1 MIFNQWDD
9 RIQCLIIKITITN
22 YDYPMSGV
30 HQPISGFFPYYSSST
45 KCSLGPHPSKGSHP
59 FKGTFCT
66 TTLVRKKNVSLQ
78 VMTSLPVTW
87 LTSFLVAN
95 LSQIMMA
102 YRSSKQSSTDQLG
115 NIVLMW
121 LLLEA
126 ITCCSIDSKNRFWD
140 ENENLGK

>member
-1 MIFNQWDD
+1 
-9 RIQCLIIKITITN
+9 
-22 YDYPMSGV
+22 MS
-30 HQPISGFFPYYSSST
+30 
-45 KCSLGPHPSKGSHP
+45 L
-59 FKGTFCT
+59 
-66 TTLVRKKNVSLQ
+66 
-78 VMTSLPVTW
+78 
-87 LTSFLVAN
+87 LVAN